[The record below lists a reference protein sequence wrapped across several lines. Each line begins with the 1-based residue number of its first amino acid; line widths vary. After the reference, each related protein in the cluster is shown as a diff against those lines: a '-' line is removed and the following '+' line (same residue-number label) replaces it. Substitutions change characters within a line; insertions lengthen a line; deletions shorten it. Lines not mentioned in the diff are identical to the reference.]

1 MASCPRVEAGRNVDV
16 VESAGDPNSKQPFD
30 TGAEDA
36 RSHFQDQGGAQRSL
50 PGFSEAEGKGR
61 PSVYQRDSAN
71 ARSIPAHSCVG
82 HLKCSASAAEYP
94 SPRSKDSKKFSKVRF
109 DAQPITA
116 IWPAHTSK
124 EYDRRS
130 IVVDLSKTPFALFR
144 KDAVLMKTATASAA
158 APSAPLPRPSPAALA
173 VSYQVRDAPLK
184 SPVSSTSQEMQVAGS
199 EDSDTSDS
207 SIGHTDTE
215 TDLDPSDSDSSPC
228 SKKIPGL
235 RKSIADVKPA
245 YFGVWKR
252 TSSEGYEELLQSSGV
267 PKKAAV
273 MAMRKHPVHIID
285 HDGAYFR
292 LIVKNGLSKVDN
304 TFFIGDE
311 PRVVS
316 TSKVEKCFNA
326 YFYFKTFKIQV
337 AGASTKT
344 PYKFVCLTF
353 NPTDLF
359 KKLLEMKRCLPIR
372 SFVY

>member
-1 MASCPRVEAGRNVDV
+1 MASCPSKEAKRNVAV
-16 VESAGDPNSKQPFD
+16 MESAHEPNSKSSID
-30 TGAEDA
+30 TEAEDA
-36 RSHFQDQGGAQRSL
+36 TGHLQDQGNAQHSL
-50 PGFSEAEGKGR
+50 PGFSEAGGKGR
-61 PSVYQRDSAN
+61 PSVDQRDSAS
-71 ARSIPAHSCVG
+71 ARSFRAHSDAE
-82 HLKCSASAAEYP
+82 HSKCSAGAAESP
-94 SPRSKDSKKFSKVRF
+94 SPRSIDSKKFSKVRF

-144 KDAVLMKTATASAA
+144 KDAVLMKTAAA
-158 APSAPLPRPSPAALA
+158 AATAPSAPLPRPSPAALA
-173 VSYQVRDAPLK
+173 VSYQIPDVSKK
-184 SPVSSTSQEMQVAGS
+184 SPVSSTSQEMHVAGS

-228 SKKIPGL
+228 SKKMLGL

-252 TSSEGYEELLQSSGV
+252 TSSEGYEKLLLSSGV

-316 TSKVEKCFNA
+316 TSKVEKLLNA
-326 YFYFKTFKIQV
+326 HFYFEACLKYRLQVRVPKLRILTQPTF
-337 AGASTKT
+337 
-344 PYKFVCLTF
+344 
-353 NPTDLF
+353 
-359 KKLLEMKRCLPIR
+359 
-372 SFVY
+372 

>member
-1 MASCPRVEAGRNVDV
+1 MPSCPIVEAERNVAV
-16 VESAGDPNSKQPFD
+16 VESAGELNSTRPFD
-30 TGAEDA
+30 AGAEDA
-36 RSHFQDQGGAQRSL
+36 RSHFQDQGDVQPSL
-50 PGFSEAEGKGR
+50 PGFSEAEGKGC
-61 PSVYQRDSAN
+61 PSVYQRDSAS
-71 ARSIPAHSCVG
+71 ARSIHAHSYAG
-82 HLKCSASAAEYP
+82 HSKCSARATESP
-94 SPRSKDSKKFSKVRF
+94 PPRSRDSKKILKVRF

-144 KDAVLMKTATASAA
+144 KDAVLMKTATTAA
-158 APSAPLPRPSPAALA
+158 TAPSAPLPRPSPAAFA
-173 VSYQVRDAPLK
+173 VSYQIPDAPQK
-184 SPVSSTSQEMQVAGS
+184 SPVSSTSQEMQMTSS

-215 TDLDPSDSDSSPC
+215 TDLDPSDSDSSPR
-228 SKKIPGL
+228 SKKMPGL

-252 TSSEGYEELLQSSGV
+252 TSSEGYEELLLSSGV

-292 LIVKNGLSKVDN
+292 LIVKNGLSKIDN
-304 TFFIGDE
+304 TFFVGDE

-316 TSKVEKCFNA
+316 TSKVEKFL
-326 YFYFKTFKIQV
+326 TPT
-337 AGASTKT
+337 STLKH
-344 PYKFVCLTF
+344 L
-353 NPTDLF
+353 
-359 KKLLEMKRCLPIR
+359 KL
-372 SFVY
+372 